1 MFFITAL
8 KSIKVQLKPVKK
20 NHLLKSIFFTGDFC
34 KQGNSM
40 TNLQWSWQPISL
52 DSLTGVL

>member
-8 KSIKVQLKPVKK
+8 KSIEVQLKPVKK

-40 TNLQWSWQPISL
+40 TNLQWS
-52 DSLTGVL
+52 